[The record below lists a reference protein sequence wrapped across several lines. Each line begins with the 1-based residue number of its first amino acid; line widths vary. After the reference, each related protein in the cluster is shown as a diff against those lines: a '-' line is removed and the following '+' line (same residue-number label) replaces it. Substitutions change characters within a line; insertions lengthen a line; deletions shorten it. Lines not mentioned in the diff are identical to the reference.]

1 MRGKRNPQSTMLAF
15 VNLDERVP
23 PDHPLRTIK
32 QVADDVLSRMSDDF
46 DSMYSRVGRA
56 SVPPERLLKSLLLI
70 SLYSIRSE
78 RAFCQEL
85 DYNLLYRWFL
95 DMDLMEPSFD
105 ATVFT
110 KNRRRLLRHK
120 VARTLFEEVAYEADR
135 RGLMSDEHFSV
146 DGTLIEAAASIKS
159 FRRRND
165 EDDADDSGS
174 GAAHTEDFRGEK
186 LSNQTHESTTDPEA
200 RLMRKGKGKEAKLVF
215 MAHALMDNRHGLVS
229 DFRLTE
235 ADGMAERDAA
245 LDMLIQIPGS
255 RRLTVGADRGYD
267 SRDFVSECREL
278 NITPHVAQKKR
289 WSAIDGRTT
298 CHQSYRASQKVRKR
312 VESIFGWMKTVGGF
326 RRSRYRGVERTGL
339 YGEMVATAYNLVRM
353 SRLIAEEETKV
364 PVIA

>member
-1 MRGKRNPQSTMLAF
+1 MSLTETHAIGESPGPEF
-15 VNLDERVP
+15 HP
-23 PDHPLRTIK
+23 HIPLRPI
-32 QVADDVLSRMSDDF
+32 
-46 DSMYSRVGRA
+46 
-56 SVPPERLLKSLLLI
+56 
-70 SLYSIRSE
+70 
-78 RAFCQEL
+78 
-85 DYNLLYRWFL
+85 W
-95 DMDLMEPSFD
+95 
-105 ATVFT
+105 AT
-110 KNRRRLLRHK
+110 KRGGN
-120 VARTLFEEVAYEADR
+120 EADR

-165 EDDADDSGS
+165 EDDADDPGS

-235 ADGMAERDAA
+235 ANGMAERDAA

-353 SRLIAEEETKV
+353 ARLIAEEEAEV
-364 PVIA
+364 PIVG

>member
-1 MRGKRNPQSTMLAF
+1 MRGRCNPQSTMLAF

-23 PDHPLRTIK
+23 PDHPLRIIK
-32 QVADDVLSRMSDDF
+32 KVADDVLDRMSGDF
-46 DSMYSRVGRA
+46 DRMYSRVGRA

-120 VARTLFEEVAYEADR
+120 VGRKLFEEVAYEADR

-146 DGTLIEAAASIKS
+146 DGTLIEAAASIKN
-159 FRRRND
+159 FRRRDDDD
-165 EDDADDSGS
+165 ESRGDGGVQTS
-174 GAAHTEDFRGEK
+174 DFRGEK
-186 LSNQTHESTTDPEA
+186 LSNSTHQSTTNPDA

-215 MAHALMDNRHGLVS
+215 MAHALMDNRNGLVS

-235 ADGMAERDAA
+235 ANGTAERDAA
-245 LDMLIQIPGS
+245 LEMLTMIPGS
-255 RRLTVGADRGYD
+255 GRLSVGADRGYD
-267 SRDFVSECREL
+267 TRDFVAECRDL
-278 NITPHVAQKKR
+278 NVTPHVAQRKR

-298 CHQSYRASQKVRKR
+298 RHEGYRSSQKVRKR
-312 VESIFGWMKTVGGF
+312 VESIFGWMKTLGGF
-326 RRSRYRGVERTGL
+326 RRSRYLGLERTGL
-339 YGEMVATAYNLVRM
+339 CGELVVTAYNLVRM
-353 SRLIAEEETKV
+353 SRLIADREARV
-364 PVIA
+364 PVFG

>member
-1 MRGKRNPQSTMLAF
+1 
-15 VNLDERVP
+15 
-23 PDHPLRTIK
+23 
-32 QVADDVLSRMSDDF
+32 MSDDF

-120 VARTLFEEVAYEADR
+120 VGRTLFEEVAYEADR
-135 RGLMSDEHFSV
+135 HGLMSDEYFSV

-215 MAHALMDNRHGLVS
+215 MAHALMDNRHRS
-229 DFRLTE
+229 CERL
-235 ADGMAERDAA
+235 
-245 LDMLIQIPGS
+245 P
-255 RRLTVGADRGYD
+255 ADRG
-267 SRDFVSECREL
+267 
-278 NITPHVAQKKR
+278 Q
-289 WSAIDGRTT
+289 
-298 CHQSYRASQKVRKR
+298 
-312 VESIFGWMKTVGGF
+312 
-326 RRSRYRGVERTGL
+326 RYG
-339 YGEMVATAYNLVRM
+339 
-353 SRLIAEEETKV
+353 
-364 PVIA
+364 

>member
-1 MRGKRNPQSTMLAF
+1 MRGRRNPQSTMLAF

-23 PDHPLRTIK
+23 PDHPLRIIK
-32 QVADDVLSRMSDDF
+32 RVADDALCRMSDDF
-46 DSMYSRVGRA
+46 DTMYSRIGRA

-95 DMDLMEPSFD
+95 DMDLMEPGF
-105 ATVFT
+105 APTVFT

-120 VARTLFEEVAYEADR
+120 VGRKLFEEVAYEADR
-135 RGLMSDEHFSV
+135 RGLMSDERFSV
-146 DGTLIEAAASIKS
+146 DGTLIEAAASIRS
-159 FRRRND
+159 FRRR
-165 EDDADDSGS
+165 DDDDSEGDGEDAS
-174 GAAHTEDFRGEK
+174 GNFRGEK
-186 LSNQTHESTTDPEA
+186 LSNATHRSVTDPDA

-235 ADGMAERDAA
+235 ANGMAERDAA
-245 LDMLIQIPGS
+245 LDMLMSIPGS
-255 RRLTVGADRGYD
+255 RRLSVGADRGYD
-267 SRDFVSECREL
+267 TKDFVAECRGL
-278 NITPHVAQKKR
+278 NITPHVARKRR

-298 CHQSYRASQKVRKR
+298 RHETYISSQKVRKR

-339 YGEMVATAYNLVRM
+339 CGELVATAYNLVRM
-353 SRLIAEEETKV
+353 SRLTDGEEAKV
-364 PVIA
+364 PVVG

>member
-1 MRGKRNPQSTMLAF
+1 MRGRRNPQSTMLAF

-23 PDHPLRTIK
+23 PDHPLRIIK
-32 QVADDVLSRMSDDF
+32 KVADDVLERMSGDF
-46 DSMYSRVGRA
+46 DRMYSRTGRA

-78 RAFCQEL
+78 RAFCEEL

-120 VARTLFEEVAYEADR
+120 VGRKLFEEVAYEADR
-135 RGLMSDEHFSV
+135 QGLMSDEHFSV

-159 FRRRND
+159 FRRR
-165 EDDADDSGS
+165 DDDDDSRGDGQ
-174 GAAHTEDFRGEK
+174 GASDDFRGEK
-186 LSNQTHESTTDPEA
+186 LSNATHQSTTDPDA
-200 RLMRKGKGKEAKLVF
+200 RLMRKGRGKEAKLVF

-235 ADGMAERDAA
+235 ANGTAERDAA
-245 LDMLIQIPGS
+245 LEMLTMIPGS
-255 RRLTVGADRGYD
+255 RQLSVGADRGYD
-267 SRDFVSECREL
+267 TRDFVAECRDL
-278 NITPHVAQKKR
+278 NVTPHVAQKKR

-298 CHQSYRASQKVRKR
+298 RHEGYRASQKVRKR

-326 RRSRYRGVERTGL
+326 RRSRYLGLERTGL
-339 YGEMVATAYNLVRM
+339 CGELVATAYNLVRM
-353 SRLIAEEETKV
+353 SRLIAKREVKV
-364 PVIA
+364 PVFG

>member
-1 MRGKRNPQSTMLAF
+1 MRGRRNPQSTLLAF

-32 QVADDVLSRMSDDF
+32 RVADDVLDRMSGDF
-46 DSMYSRVGRA
+46 DRMYSRIGRA

-78 RAFCQEL
+78 RAFCEEL

-95 DMDLMEPSFD
+95 DMDLLEPSFD

-120 VARTLFEEVAYEADR
+120 VGRKLFEEVAYEADR

-159 FRRRND
+159 FRRR
-165 EDDADDSGS
+165 DDDDDSRGD
-174 GAAHTEDFRGEK
+174 GEGEIGDFRGEK
-186 LSNQTHESTTDPEA
+186 LSNATHQSTTDPDA
-200 RLMRKGKGKEAKLVF
+200 RLMRKGRGKEAKLVF
-215 MAHALMDNRHGLVS
+215 MAHALMDNRYGLVS

-235 ADGMAERDAA
+235 ANGTAERDAA
-245 LDMLIQIPGS
+245 LEMLAMIPGS
-255 RRLTVGADRGYD
+255 RQLSVGADRGYD
-267 SRDFVSECREL
+267 TKDFVAECREL
-278 NITPHVAQKKR
+278 NVTPHVAQRKR

-298 CHQSYRASQKVRKR
+298 RHEGYRSSQKVRKR

-326 RRSRYRGVERTGL
+326 RRSRYVGLERTGL
-339 YGEMVATAYNLVRM
+339 CGELVATAYNLVRM
-353 SRLIAEEETKV
+353 SRLISERESEV
-364 PVIA
+364 PVFG